1 MFNRRLPPYVIVI
14 CIFAVLSLSY
24 VGYRVYKDHVK
35 FKEFISDRNL
45 PLPLLAIPPPA
56 CGGLGGVGAVFDGD
70 ILLTMPDV
78 SATIRFRG

>member
-45 PLPLLAIPPPA
+45 PLPPLA
-56 CGGLGGVGAVFDGD
+56 GGLGG
-70 ILLTMPDV
+70 
-78 SATIRFRG
+78 